1 MKTRNNPRNGATDYI
16 RPWTA
21 TRWPSSERVLTMAS
35 MSSMSS
41 PRQAIAYV
49 SKSTVCTVATAIDE

>member
-49 SKSTVCTVATAIDE
+49 SKSTVL